1 MTFSLEEDEDVV
13 VIGAQVC
20 VMSDDGWDDESL
32 TLDHQQR
39 TGRET
44 TSGWMKS
51 CIRIMEDECILNTTR
66 RCPSNGNKET
76 REKYQRKKREEDR
89 RNEWEEG
96 QSSSQLLERE
106 AQRETQ
112 QEKESTGHAKNLL
125 VRKRFP
131 KPSFGLLVR
140 SKNRRETRSIKKS
153 SKNAS
158 VAATFPFPFPVSRLE
173 EGFEEGMQSVC
184 AQTSEKKRTRR
195 KDNIFKGNRVTI
207 LYRIEGY
214 QVL

>member
-51 CIRIMEDECILNTTR
+51 CIRIMEDECIPNTTR

-76 REKYQRKKREEDR
+76 RERSTRGKKGKKTDEM
-89 RNEWEEG
+89 NEKEG
-96 QSSSQLLERE
+96 QSSSQLLERSPTRDATGE
-106 AQRETQ
+106 GKHWSCKEFACKKAIPETKFWSPGSRKEQKGDEKHQEEQ
-112 QEKESTGHAKNLL
+112 QECICCSNFSIP
-125 VRKRFP
+125 FP
-131 KPSFGLLVR
+131 WLSFG
-140 SKNRRETRSIKKS
+140 RRDAK
-153 SKNAS
+153 
-158 VAATFPFPFPVSRLE
+158 RLRTN
-173 EGFEEGMQSVC
+173 F
-184 AQTSEKKRTRR
+184 EKKRTRR
-195 KDNIFKGNRVTI
+195 KDSIFKGNRVTI
-207 LYRIEGY
+207 SYRIEGY